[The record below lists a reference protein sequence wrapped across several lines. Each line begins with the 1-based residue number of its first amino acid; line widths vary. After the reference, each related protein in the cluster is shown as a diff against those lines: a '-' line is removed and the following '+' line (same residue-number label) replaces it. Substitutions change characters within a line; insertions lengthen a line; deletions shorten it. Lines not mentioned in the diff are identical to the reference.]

1 MSIIYDALKKVE
13 KNTNRDIIAEVNKK
27 RSGKKIM
34 TYLLYVL
41 FACAG
46 LFVANTIFG
55 VLSPSNIKP
64 DEQITVKPSVIPQ
77 VKPQAAPRVTA
88 PVTLKPAKKT
98 AVKAKETAPAEKVTP
113 APAIIEVKK
122 APEIPPL
129 ILSGVFFSKD
139 KGYAL
144 INNRVVKQG
153 DFVEGIKVKKVNLDN
168 VELETSGG
176 LNFKLSTQSR

>member
-13 KNTNRDIIAEVNKK
+13 KNTNRDIIAKVNKE

-46 LFVANTIFG
+46 LFIANTIFG
-55 VLSPSNIKP
+55 VLSPK
-64 DEQITVKPSVIPQ
+64 

-88 PVTLKPAKKT
+88 PVALKPAKET
-98 AVKAKETAPAEKVTP
+98 TVKAKETAPA
-113 APAIIEVKK
+113 AAIIEVKK

-129 ILSGVFFSKD
+129 ILNGVFFSKD

>member
-46 LFVANTIFG
+46 LFIANTIFG
-55 VLSPSNIKP
+55 VLSPK
-64 DEQITVKPSVIPQ
+64 